1 MAIAI
6 LVVVVYVAEGPMQ
19 WFGGAVKLSAVLC
32 GWAML
37 LACPLST
44 QSAEYDPDHPT
55 FNGVNLNERLKRSGS
70 ASSSSSR
77 FSVSVL
83 DQKTERSDFRG
94 NRVRKSA
101 QLA

>member
-37 LACPLST
+37 LACLSF
-44 QSAEYDPDHPT
+44 EY
-55 FNGVNLNERLKRSGS
+55 
-70 ASSSSSR
+70 
-77 FSVSVL
+77 
-83 DQKTERSDFRG
+83 TEC
-94 NRVRKSA
+94 
-101 QLA
+101 